1 MPRNAGKG
9 THGGRFPGKANETRE
24 IEGMRIYSRREMAE
38 MLLASWLIIARKE
51 CLSGRTPSRNSETR
65 RRNGNGNGENGETGL
80 VNGRG
85 ERNG

>member
-51 CLSGRTPSRNSETR
+51 CLRTDSESKLGNTKTKRKRKRGKR
-65 RRNGNGNGENGETGL
+65 RDGAG
-80 VNGRG
+80 
-85 ERNG
+85 